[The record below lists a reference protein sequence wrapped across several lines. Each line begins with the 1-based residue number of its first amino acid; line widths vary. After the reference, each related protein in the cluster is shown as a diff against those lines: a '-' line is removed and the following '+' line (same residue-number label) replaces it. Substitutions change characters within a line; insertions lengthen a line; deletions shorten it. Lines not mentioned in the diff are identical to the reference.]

1 MPKAVAMAS
10 KMPLRNTYGFRLVMT
25 KYSSGRS
32 TPPWMVNPNSTVRKY
47 SPTLVIST
55 PKSSIPTI
63 LPAIR
68 KVIPIGEYLQGW
80 WRHRNKND
88 AMFKKDTITIT
99 FPFLFKQTYKIIERY
114 TMNFFFSLSLYSS
127 EYSFVYQSWTISYN
141 SL

>member
-88 AMFKKDTITIT
+88 AMLKKDTITIT
-99 FPFLFKQTYKIIERY
+99 FPFLFKQTYKTYWKIHHELFFQFKVIFKWILKFYLYIIHG
-114 TMNFFFSLSLYSS
+114 L
-127 EYSFVYQSWTISYN
+127 
-141 SL
+141 

>member
-10 KMPLRNTYGFRLVMT
+10 RMPLRNTYGFRLVMT

-88 AMFKKDTITIT
+88 AMLKKDTITIT
-99 FPFLFKQTYKIIERY
+99 FPFLFKKTYKTYWKIHHELFFQFKVIFKWILKFYLYIIHG
-114 TMNFFFSLSLYSS
+114 L
-127 EYSFVYQSWTISYN
+127 
-141 SL
+141 